1 METLP
6 SPNERAAAA
15 PNPLSYAP
23 APISP
28 RRPSLL
34 ANYIWLAARNLVG
47 WILILSSWALGII
60 SPIPI
65 GFVLF
70 LIGFSLIWFPG
81 KRRMTARLL
90 RGSPVAQQ
98 SRTYVVSVTAATLII
113 PTIVVIWLSKV
124 FHIPYHLTAYT
135 GLIFGSVYF
144 VAGVVTIV
152 FTGPI
157 RRTVNSLLRLM
168 PKARRRARPWL
179 RKRGIDLLPPRRRS
193 RRTRPGGP
201 VTRAPD
207 KEIIEIAPRY
217 GNRAR
222 KLWEISKPW
231 LRGLAAFGIT
241 AAIFVWMFK
250 PVVGRWDQ
258 VHERV
263 QHTEWVRVLLA
274 STMFSL
280 FLFVFRVLS
289 WKRIVSGLG
298 YKLPLAATTRIWS
311 TSELAR
317 YLPGVIWQVVGRVY
331 LVRPYGVSGAVCSA
345 SQVLELIIFL
355 LANVLVA
362 VTCLA
367 WFGFKQMHHTAR
379 GWLICAIVLVPVLL
393 FLIHPRVFYRALN
406 GVLRRLGKPQVERKL
421 GSRILAGLLG
431 WAILGLLWQSLAIWI
446 ITSGPL
452 ELKLAKWWVVAG
464 AYCLAWCA
472 GFLAFWAPGGL
483 GVRELVFVAAMQVA
497 LPASARAQFDDPR
510 VLLGFL
516 AFLSVLLR
524 VWATAGE
531 LLLAGISYA
540 ADFRGAV
547 GRSDAPGR
555 INLAA
560 ARVREKAM

>member
-6 SPNERAAAA
+6 SLNRPLAVSPNASSTATPPFAA
-15 PNPLSYAP
+15 
-23 APISP
+23 

-34 ANYIWLAARNLVG
+34 ANYLWLAAKNLIG
-47 WILILSSWALGII
+47 WMLILSSWALGII

-65 GFVLF
+65 GFFFF

-81 KRRMTARLL
+81 KRRLTARLL
-90 RGSPVAQQ
+90 RGSPVPQQ
-98 SRTYVVSVTAATLII
+98 SRTYAISVTTATVIV

-124 FHIPYHLTAYT
+124 FHIPYHLNAYT
-135 GLIFGSVYF
+135 GIIFGSLYF
-144 VAGVVTIV
+144 AAGVVTIF
-152 FTGPI
+152 FTRPI
-157 RRTVNSLLRLM
+157 RRTVNGLLRVM

-179 RKRGIDLLPPRRRS
+179 RNRGIDLLPPRRRS

-201 VTRAPD
+201 VTHAPD
-207 KEIIEIAPRY
+207 KEIIEISPRY
-217 GNRAR
+217 GTEAR
-222 KLWEISKPW
+222 KFWEILKPW
-231 LRGLAAFGIT
+231 VRGFVAFAIT
-241 AAIFVWMFK
+241 AVIFVWMFK
-250 PVVGRWDQ
+250 PVYYRWDQ
-258 VHERV
+258 VRERV
-263 QHTEWVRVLLA
+263 QHTDWVRVLLA
-274 STMFSL
+274 STMFAL

-289 WKRIVSGLG
+289 WKRIISGLG

-331 LVRPYGVSGAVCSA
+331 LVRPYGVSGAACSA

-379 GWLICAIVLVPVLL
+379 GWLICAIVLVPILL
-393 FLIHPRVFYRALN
+393 FLIHPRVFYGAMN
-406 GVLRRLGKPQVERKL
+406 GVLRKLGKPLVERKL
-421 GSRILAGLLG
+421 RFRILAGLLG
-431 WAILGLLWQSLAIWI
+431 WAIVGLLWQSLAIWL
-446 ITSGPL
+446 ITTGPL
-452 ELKLAKWWVVAG
+452 GLKLAKWWVVAG

-483 GVRELVFVAAMQVA
+483 GVREAVFVFAMQVA
-497 LPASARAQFDDPR
+497 LPAPARAQFDDPK

-524 VWATAGE
+524 IWATAGE
-531 LLLAGISYA
+531 LLLAGIGYA

-547 GRSDAPGR
+547 GRADAPGR
-555 INLAA
+555 IKTSNSRIA
-560 ARVREKAM
+560 EKAV